1 MNPQRTLVLL
11 LRFMGCVL
19 LLAFGAML
27 LPESFM
33 AAMHTRLGMG
43 DFPASPLVD
52 YLTRSIAA
60 LYGFHGVLILLVSRD
75 MARYGPIVTY
85 LGVMSVVVGIM
96 LIAID
101 LHAAMP
107 WWWTTVEGP
116 PLMVMGLAILLLSRA
131 SYPAQSSP

>member
-1 MNPQRTLVLL
+1 MNPQRALILL
-11 LRFMGCVL
+11 LRFLGCVL
-19 LLAFGAML
+19 LLAFGAVL

-33 AAMHTRLGMG
+33 AAMHARLGMG

-52 YLTRSIAA
+52 YLTRSIAG
-60 LYGFHGVLILLVSRD
+60 LYGFHGVLLWLVSRD
-75 MARYGPIVTY
+75 MARYRPIVTY
-85 LGVMSVVVGIM
+85 LGVMSMVFGIM

-107 WWWTTVEGP
+107 WWWTAAEGP

-131 SYPAQSSP
+131 SYPAQPSP

>member
-1 MNPQRTLVLL
+1 MNPQRALILL

-33 AAMHTRLGMG
+33 ADMHAWLGMG

-60 LYGFHGVLILLVSRD
+60 MYGFHGVLLLLVSRD
-75 MARYGPIVTY
+75 VTRYGPIVRY
-85 LGVMSVVVGIM
+85 LGVMSVVIGIM

-101 LHAAMP
+101 IQAAMP
-107 WWWTTVEGP
+107 WWWAAVEGP
-116 PLMVMGLAILLLSRA
+116 PLMVMGIAVLLLSRA
-131 SYPAQSSP
+131 SAKTG